1 MHMRIHYRRGR
12 EGAATIPRMSP
23 NTSWIFPGQGSQSV
37 GMGAAALA
45 ASPAARAVLAEAE
58 AALDEPLGQLMAT
71 GPADALER
79 TEVAQPAI
87 LTISIALLAAAR
99 ERAAAA
105 GTSLDEPI
113 LIAGHSAGQYAAAV
127 AAGALS
133 VGDGVRLAR
142 RRGELMQASGGGRPG
157 AMAAIL
163 GLPESAEADVIAAGA
178 KLGILVFANRN
189 SPGQIVLSGEV
200 AAIEAAVAA
209 ASAAGAK
216 RAVRLQVSIAS
227 HSPLM
232 EEAAAGMREALA
244 AVAIADPKTPM
255 LANANAARITTA
267 AQLRDELSNHLTG
280 GVDWIAAVNAMVAA
294 GTKRY
299 IEVGSGRVLAGLV
312 KRIPSADGAEI
323 LSIDD
328 IKPAAV
334 VKE

>member
-1 MHMRIHYRRGR
+1 
-12 EGAATIPRMSP
+12 MSP
-23 NTSWIFPGQGSQSV
+23 ITSWIFPGQGSQSV

-45 ASPAARAVLAEAE
+45 ASSAARAVLAEAE
-58 AALDEPLGQLMAT
+58 TALGEPLGQLMAT
-71 GPADALER
+71 GPAEALER

-87 LTISIALLAAAR
+87 LTISIAMLAAAR

-105 GTSLDEPI
+105 GTPLDEPI

-133 VGDGVRLAR
+133 VADGVRLAR

-178 KLGILVFANRN
+178 QLGILVFANRN

-244 AVAIADPKTPM
+244 AVTIADPKTPM
-255 LANANAARITTA
+255 LANATAAHITTA

-280 GVDWIAAVNAMVAA
+280 GVDWIAAVNAMAAA

-323 LSIDD
+323 LSIEEVS
-328 IKPAAV
+328 PAA
-334 VKE
+334 